1 MCSSLLQYVESVV
14 ECESPHS
21 LYSKCTP
28 SKTSVIQ
35 FYGIFFRV
43 WAFSTNVFY
52 SHIMVHHKGL
62 DHRRKINIE
71 EKANV
76 VAAIRGT
83 ELIQFLAALAV
94 FPYNDFEKF

>member
-1 MCSSLLQYVESVV
+1 
-14 ECESPHS
+14 
-21 LYSKCTP
+21 
-28 SKTSVIQ
+28 
-35 FYGIFFRV
+35 
-43 WAFSTNVFY
+43 
-52 SHIMVHHKGL
+52 MVHHKGL

-94 FPYNDFEKF
+94 FPYDDFEKF

>member
-1 MCSSLLQYVESVV
+1 MRIATQ
-14 ECESPHS
+14 PIQQMH
-21 LYSKCTP
+21 T
-28 SKTSVIQ
+28 KTSVIQ